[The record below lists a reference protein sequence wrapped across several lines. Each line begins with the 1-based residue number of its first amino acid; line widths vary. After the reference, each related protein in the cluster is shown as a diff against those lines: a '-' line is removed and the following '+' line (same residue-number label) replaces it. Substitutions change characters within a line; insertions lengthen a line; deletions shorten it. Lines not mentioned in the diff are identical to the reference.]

1 MSAASPAAPEG
12 AKEPIDARR
21 RRQLI
26 EAAITSIADHGL
38 SGTTVAKVA
47 EIAGL
52 SPGIVSFYFRSKDGL
67 LLATLEHVDG
77 EFAARQREAELA
89 AGDDPV
95 RQLEAMIEVG
105 FDPAVCDPRRVA
117 VWTAF
122 WGEVRAREDY
132 RRVCGSR
139 EAEEERRVVA
149 LFERIARDGEHHRI
163 DATALGQAFHH
174 LLSSLPEE
182 MLDDARSF
190 DPESAKAVCR
200 SFLMSVFP
208 SEFSGREPLRDAT
221 PDLEVATVEPQ
232 PTLETLPTW
241 VYHDPEF
248 HALEMES
255 VFRRHWLL
263 LGHASEAPRPGDYL
277 TLDLGDERVFAIRGR
292 DGLLRAFHNVCRHRA
307 ARVVRGESGSCRGAI
322 VCPYHG
328 WSYGFD
334 GTLRGVPAE
343 ESFHALDKE
352 RLGLPSVELE
362 EWQGFVFVRLG
373 GEGPDVR
380 AVLGPFE
387 TESGLYRF
395 PEMKPWGRR
404 WSRVCDFNWKVF
416 AENDAEGYH
425 MPSGHPGLRRLLGD
439 SHGDGAEPGEGS
451 RSFAVVQEAESSGWS
466 ERMYQRLLPRV
477 EHLPED
483 RRRAWI
489 YYGIF
494 PTAVLAITPALVDCT
509 QVLPLGPDRC
519 RIHGFRVALEDP
531 RREMR
536 AARYLNSRIVR
547 SVVKEDL
554 ELCANAHGGVRSS
567 GYCGGPLSDLE
578 SGVRR
583 FQDRIRDL
591 VPAARSAARP
601 APGHVAEL
609 NERMRIQGSVSA
621 PAVQARGEAG
631 SLRDGAP
638 VRSPSR
644 KHYAEQSP
652 RTAPESAAR
661 READTTAADR
671 GGISR

>member
-1 MSAASPAAPEG
+1 MSAASPAAPLG

-52 SPGIVSFYFRSKDGL
+52 SSGIVSFYFRSKDGL
-67 LLATLEHVDG
+67 LLATLAHVDG
-77 EFAARQREAELA
+77 EFAARQREAELS

-105 FDPAVCDPRRVA
+105 FDPAVCNPRRVA

-122 WGEVRAREDY
+122 WGEARAREDY

-149 LFERIARDGEHHRI
+149 LFERIADSGGHRQI
-163 DATALGQAFHH
+163 DAAALGRAFHH

-182 MLDDARSF
+182 MLDDARTF

-200 SFLMSVFP
+200 GFLMSVFP
-208 SEFSGREPLRDAT
+208 EEFSARQPTGDAT
-221 PDLEVATVEPQ
+221 PGSGVARAEVEPT
-232 PTLETLPTW
+232 PETLPVW

-255 VFRRHWLL
+255 VFRSHWLL

-277 TLDLGDERVFAIRGR
+277 TLDLGDERVFAIRGH
-292 DGLLRAFHNVCRHRA
+292 DGLLRAFHNVCRHRSS
-307 ARVVRGESGSCRGAI
+307 RVVRGESGSCPGAI

-343 ESFHALDKE
+343 ESFHALDKDG
-352 RLGLPSVELE
+352 LGLPGVELE

-373 GEGPDVR
+373 GDGPEAR
-380 AVLGPFE
+380 AVLAPFE
-387 TESGLYRF
+387 TESDLYRF
-395 PEMKPWGRR
+395 PEMKAWGRR
-404 WSRVCDFNWKVF
+404 WSRICDFNWKVF
-416 AENDAEGYH
+416 AENAAEGTH
-425 MPSGHPGLRRLLGD
+425 LPSGHPGLRRLLGGG
-439 SHGDGAEPGEGS
+439 HGDGAVPGEES
-451 RSFAVVQEAESSGWS
+451 RSLAMIRDAESSVWS

-489 YYGIF
+489 HCGIF
-494 PTAVLAITPALVDCT
+494 PATVLAIKPDLVDCT

-519 RIHGFRVALEDP
+519 RIQGFRVALEDP

-547 SVVKEDL
+547 SVVEEDL
-554 ELCANAHGGVRSS
+554 ELCTNAHGGVRSS
-567 GYCGGPLSDLE
+567 GYRGGPLSDLE
-578 SGVRR
+578 SSVRR
-583 FQDRIRDL
+583 FRDRIRDL

-601 APGHVAEL
+601 APGRVAEV
-609 NERMRIQGSVSA
+609 NERMRIHGAPSA
-621 PAVQARGEAG
+621 PAVAVRVEAG
-631 SLRDGAP
+631 RLRDGTPAGRP
-638 VRSPSR
+638 PG
-644 KHYAEQSP
+644 KPCAEESP
-652 RTAPESAAR
+652 RRAPESTAR
-661 READTTAADR
+661 RAVDTPLADR
-671 GGISR
+671 GGASR